1 MIYGRSNDKGDGME
15 DDYYKTLGIAP
26 DADAKRIREAYRELA
41 FKYHPDRNTGDPN
54 AAEQMKAI
62 NEAYA
67 VLSNPGKR
75 SEYDTMMTRFG
86 SSAYQKFRHTHT
98 DQDIFSGSDI
108 NEIFEE
114 VAKTCGLRGFDDIFK
129 EFYGQQALKNFQF
142 GGPGFG
148 GKGFVFFGV
157 FGIMPVLNLLK
168 SVLFSPF
175 SGFLPKGSYTE
186 ILGKG
191 KDVDDDIVIAPDI
204 AQNGGPYAYLHKKT
218 SQKLVIK
225 IPPGIR
231 DGQRIRLSGLGEKN
245 KSTPGD
251 LYLNVRIRQ
260 PMLDKIKNLL
270 KLKV

>member
-1 MIYGRSNDKGDGME
+1 ME
-15 DDYYKTLGIAP
+15 NDYYKILGIAP

-41 FKYHPDRNTGDPN
+41 FKFHPDRNAKDPT
-54 AAEQMKAI
+54 AAEQMKTI

-75 SEYDTMMTRFG
+75 SEYDAMRTRFG
-86 SSAYQKFRHTHT
+86 SSAYQEFRHTHT

-108 NEIFEE
+108 NELFEE
-114 VAKTCGLRGFDDIFK
+114 VAKTFGLRGFDDIFK
-129 EFYGQQALKNFQF
+129 EFYGQQTLRSFHF

-175 SGFLPKGSYTE
+175 SGFLPKGSGYTE
-186 ILGKG
+186 IPGKG
-191 KDVDDDIVIAPDI
+191 RDVEDEIIISHDLAK
-204 AQNGGPYAYLHKKT
+204 NGGPYAYLHKKT
-218 SQKLVIK
+218 SRKLVVR

-231 DGQRIRLSGLGEKN
+231 DGQRIRLSGLGEKRRD
-245 KSTPGD
+245 TDAPGD
-251 LYLNVRIRQ
+251 LYLNVRIRTG
-260 PMLDKIKNLL
+260 MLDKVKNFL
-270 KLKV
+270 KFNA